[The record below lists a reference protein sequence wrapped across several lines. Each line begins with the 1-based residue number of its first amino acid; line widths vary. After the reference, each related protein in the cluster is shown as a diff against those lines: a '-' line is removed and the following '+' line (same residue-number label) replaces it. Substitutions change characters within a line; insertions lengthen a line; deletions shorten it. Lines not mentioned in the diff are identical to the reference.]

1 MKKIT
6 ENTAQPIAQG
16 LSKRQKIW
24 RSNWRYLVMVFPVVI
39 KTIIF
44 SILPLVGLV
53 MAFEN
58 YNYIDGLFGSEW
70 IGFKN
75 FEFFFTSP
83 AAKTVTVNTVLMNLL
98 FIGVGTVFTT
108 IMALLIN
115 EIKGRRMTKIFQTIF
130 FYPYLISW
138 VIVAFATDA
147 LLMNNG
153 IINQFLRSMGGE
165 GISFY
170 TEPKYWPF
178 ILLLANIWKGSG
190 YGIIM
195 YFAVLTGID
204 KEYYEAAELDGAT
217 RVQKMWY
224 ISLPHLKQ
232 LIIILTIMSVGG
244 IFRSDFGMFY
254 FLPRDYAGAMLSQ
267 TTDVIDTYI
276 YRATFMQASFGMSTA
291 IGLYQSIV
299 GCLTLLAC
307 NFIVRLI
314 DRDSAFI

>member
-1 MKKIT
+1 MKNSQSVKVRIKT
-6 ENTAQPIAQG
+6 GHLTKG
-16 LSKRQKIW
+16 QKLW
-24 RSNWRYLVMVFPVVI
+24 RNNWRYLVMVAPVVI

-44 SILPLVGLV
+44 SILPLAGLL
-53 MAFEN
+53 MAFQN

-70 IGFKN
+70 VGFKN

-83 AAKTVTVNTVLMNLL
+83 AAKTVTINTVLMNLL

-115 EIKGRRMTKIFQTIF
+115 EIKHRGLTKIFQTIF

-153 IINQFLRSMGGE
+153 IINNFLRSMGSE

-170 TEPKYWPF
+170 TEAKYWPS
-178 ILLLANIWKGSG
+178 ILLIANIWKGSG

-195 YFAVLTGID
+195 YFAVLMGID
-204 KEYYEAAELDGAT
+204 KEYYEAAELDGAN
-217 RVQKMWY
+217 RLEKMWY

-232 LIIILTIMSVGG
+232 LIIILTIMSIGG

-254 FLPRDYAGAMLSQ
+254 FLPRDYEAAMLAE

-276 YRATFMQASFGMSTA
+276 YRATFLQPSFGMATA
-291 IGLYQSIV
+291 IGFYQSLV
-299 GCLTLLAC
+299 GCATLLIS
-307 NFIVRLI
+307 NFVVRLI